1 MNLEPKQKRIPKVK
15 TKKPKR
21 IRTLWEILRSE
32 KCLCKWYKLKY
43 QSLCDD
49 CNHKLPNHIK
59 FELWRP
65 MADGF
70 TDVYRDAIEF
80 LTGVGVK
87 LEPVDFSDVEGLDTD
102 SVVY

>member
-1 MNLEPKQKRIPKVK
+1 
-15 TKKPKR
+15 
-21 IRTLWEILRSE
+21 
-32 KCLCKWYKLKY
+32 
-43 QSLCDD
+43 
-49 CNHKLPNHIK
+49 
-59 FELWRP
+59 